1 MNASLLSRG
10 LRAAA
15 VAGAG
20 LSLVCSASAI
30 RVGNAD
36 APSSSTVQAAAQ
48 QPAHVQADES
58 ASLRQGT
65 IAAVDARGGRL
76 QVQGIW
82 LDLVADKTKLIR
94 NGRPAGLDTLK
105 AGESIRFTVAPGRG
119 AAKSLGVIYVP

>member
-1 MNASLLSRG
+1 MDASLLSRC

-15 VAGAG
+15 VGGAG
-20 LSLVCSASAI
+20 LTLVCSASAI

-36 APSSSTVQAAAQ
+36 APAASAVQTTAQ
-48 QPAHVQADES
+48 QPAQVQADES

-65 IAAVDARGGRL
+65 IAAVDVRGGRV

-94 NGRPAGLDTLK
+94 NGRSAGLETLQ
-105 AGESIRFTVAPGRG
+105 AGESIRFTVAPGRH
-119 AAKSLGVIYVP
+119 AAQSLGVIYVP

>member
-1 MNASLLSRG
+1 MDASLLSRR
-10 LRAAA
+10 LPAAT
-15 VAGAG
+15 VAGAC
-20 LSLVCSASAI
+20 LTLACAASAI

-36 APSSSTVQAAAQ
+36 APTPSAVQATAQ

-65 IAAVDARGGRL
+65 IAAVDTRGGRL

-94 NGRPAGLDTLK
+94 NGRSAGLDTLK

-119 AAKSLGVIYVP
+119 AAQSVGVIYAP